1 MAEGHKMFGG
11 GMLRGEGGKEYI
23 EVVAGGERERI
34 KRGQGRRGQEWKGVE
49 TCVLH
54 V

>member
-1 MAEGHKMFGG
+1 MAEGHKMFGV
-11 GMLRGEGGKEYI
+11 GMLRGGGG